1 MVTAPIALFTYK
13 RPEHTR
19 RTLES
24 LALNPEFAESPLFI
38 YCDGARNEAD
48 AGQVEATRKLVRE
61 WKHPNKSITERD
73 QNWGLAN
80 SIIDGVTKLCNAYGR
95 VIVVEDDMVVSK
107 YFVSYMNRALVKYQD
122 DDRVISIHGY
132 SYPINGQPEVYF
144 IKGLGCWGWATWKRG
159 WDLFE
164 PDGTKLF
171 SELSKKKLMHR
182 FNIYGAYPYRRM
194 LLDQI
199 NGRNDSW
206 AIRWYASALI
216 HDKLTLHPGRTLV
229 SNIGLDGSGAHCDP
243 EDVSTD
249 LISSSEVNLANIE
262 VAEDKGS
269 LQAWAK
275 YLKAERRKKL
285 MKIISSPSLLM
296 RVIKRRLA

>member
-1 MVTAPIALFTYK
+1 
-13 RPEHTR
+13 
-19 RTLES
+19 
-24 LALNPEFAESPLFI
+24 
-38 YCDGARNEAD
+38 
-48 AGQVEATRKLVRE
+48 
-61 WKHPNKSITERD
+61 
-73 QNWGLAN
+73 
-80 SIIDGVTKLCNAYGR
+80 
-95 VIVVEDDMVVSK
+95 
-107 YFVSYMNRALVKYQD
+107 
-122 DDRVISIHGY
+122 
-132 SYPINGQPEVYF
+132 
-144 IKGLGCWGWATWKRG
+144 
-159 WDLFE
+159 
-164 PDGTKLF
+164 
-171 SELSKKKLMHR
+171 MHR
-182 FNIYGAYPYRRM
+182 FNIFGAYPYRRM

-216 HDKLTLHPGRTLV
+216 QDKLTLHPGCTLV
-229 SNIGLDGSGAHCDP
+229 SNIGMDGSGAHCDP